1 VSHTWRAVLAVAAV
15 AALGGSRR
23 RWAACVVA
31 AVWSPVLAV
40 GVALVTVVGR
50 WVAGRRWRRAIDREA
65 TAEVVV
71 LGELVTLGLAAG
83 MTFIAALDRA
93 GRELQTTL
101 AGEVDAVVRNSR
113 RDGAHA
119 VLATATGRGSRL
131 YLLAARAMAT
141 GAPMLDAVEMF
152 VAQER
157 DAERAR
163 RQAAVRRLPV
173 TLVFPLALLILPGF
187 VVVVLAPALVASLQR
202 LGS

>member
-1 VSHTWRAVLAVAAV
+1 L
-15 AALGGSRR
+15 
-23 RWAACVVA
+23 
-31 AVWSPVLAV
+31 WSPPLAV
-40 GVALVTVVGR
+40 GIGAVTAIGLWFAARRHRRSAEREVV
-50 WVAGRRWRRAIDREA
+50 
-65 TAEVVV
+65 AEVAV

-83 MTFIAALDRA
+83 MTFVAALDRA
-93 GRELQTTL
+93 GRELRSSL
-101 AGEVDAVVRNSR
+101 ADEVDVVVRTAR
-113 RDGAHA
+113 RDGNHG
-119 VLATATGRGSRL
+119 VLAVATGHGRRL

-152 VAQER
+152 VAEER

-187 VVVVLAPALVASLQR
+187 VVVVLAPALVGSLQR